1 MTSFKKPTSCKGCN
15 EPASISFKQ
24 IEKGKATCYG
34 LCSKCPLRQTLLDQK
49 TETLSCMSCSKSL
62 EDLQTSGTV
71 GCVDCY
77 TTFKETCHT
86 LFQALNL
93 SEFSPLERNAK
104 IDVQELQSSL
114 QEAIAKELFE
124 EAAMLRDRLK
134 QITSTTGGA

>member
-1 MTSFKKPTSCKGCN
+1 
-15 EPASISFKQ
+15 
-24 IEKGKATCYG
+24 
-34 LCSKCPLRQTLLDQK
+34 
-49 TETLSCMSCSKSL
+49 MSCSKSL

-114 QEAIAKELFE
+114 QEAISKELFE